1 MSAQTQPTTEASAPA
16 EARAESTAGFLANLH
31 DELQAV
37 RQRLDS
43 SERQLFAYLH
53 QRPDAP
59 VAGDAPELSTE
70 LKGQVAALTKQLAN
84 FAAQRL
90 KEFQTV
96 AQEELTALRAAVRE
110 DLQAARQAA
119 PEEPLILPD
128 TAILPAI
135 KPPGSGS
142 GGAAPSAEGWL
153 SAVFGG
159 LLASNEE
166 LAGELQQILD
176 AAGAGHD
183 AARQLVGSLLLLQ
196 SSGVDRAPNLLKD
209 VGEAFYRWRPK
220 TIDDYDPLERGLLA
234 AVQQRCETLG
244 LPNVVELVRPG
255 DRFDSVRHTSRERGL
270 EVAEVQGWVVLRDQ
284 GKVISRALVVLR

>member
-1 MSAQTQPTTEASAPA
+1 MSTQTQPPTEAPRPA
-16 EARAESTAGFLANLH
+16 DAAEQAAGFLAKLH

-37 RQRLDS
+37 RERLDS
-43 SERQLFAYLH
+43 SERQLFAYLQQ
-53 QRPDAP
+53 QRPGSSA
-59 VAGDAPELSTE
+59 ALGDGPELQAE
-70 LKGQVAALTKQLAN
+70 LKSQIATLTKQLAN

-96 AQEELTALRAAVRE
+96 AQEELASLRAAVRE
-110 DLQAARQAA
+110 DVQAARSA
-119 PEEPLILPD
+119 PAEEPLILPE
-128 TAILPAI
+128 TAILPAVT
-135 KPPGSGS
+135 PLAAGT
-142 GGAAPSAEGWL
+142 GAPANEEWL
-153 SAVFGG
+153 AAVFGG
-159 LLASNEE
+159 LLAANPD
-166 LAGELQQILD
+166 LAVELQQILD
-176 AAGAGHD
+176 AAGLGND

-255 DRFDSVRHTSRERGL
+255 DRFDSARHTSRERGL

-284 GKVISRALVVLR
+284 GKVLSRALVILR